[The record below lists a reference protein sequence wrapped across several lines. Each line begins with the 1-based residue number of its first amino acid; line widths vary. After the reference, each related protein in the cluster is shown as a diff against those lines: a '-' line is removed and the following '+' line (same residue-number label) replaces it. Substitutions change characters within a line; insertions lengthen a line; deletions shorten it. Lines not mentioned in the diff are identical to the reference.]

1 MAGTWMLGVNNGG
14 RYVCVVKVHT
24 CVHALMK
31 AFKWMGV
38 MWSMQAGHLIH
49 HKLTQ
54 ILVPSAAGLKGLAE
68 KCSSLQ
74 LAVCTKKTVLQL
86 REGNSHG
93 ILDGF
98 RAYHYL
104 NIQSERVF
112 LLCVLERQ
120 EIYFSGIKGLCIVFC
135 FFFFG
140 RAQESDCHFLD
151 V

>member
-1 MAGTWMLGVNNGG
+1 
-14 RYVCVVKVHT
+14 
-24 CVHALMK
+24 
-31 AFKWMGV
+31 
-38 MWSMQAGHLIH
+38 MQAGHLIH

-120 EIYFSGIKGLCIVFC
+120 EIYFSGIKGLCIVFW
-135 FFFFG
+135 FFFLGELRRVTVTFSMFKEG
-140 RAQESDCHFLD
+140 MRPFQKFLKHICFS
-151 V
+151 VPRK